1 MLRRDSDHQWNRGDF
16 HDHNLDNCS
25 LCKKYHKT
33 VKSFTENFK
42 LRNKIFKP
50 LEPLKEQDAELIN
63 YANKE
68 FFKWR
73 NILYYSPDLSR
84 KKFCGKSPDN
94 KVTLL
99 HNSNLVI
106 PKSSSSDLQQVPFF
120 GKLKAAGDD
129 RNAKKIVVTETETGD
144 TDVALSEDNREDS
157 AGLERR
163 ENIANMERA
172 EKFSKLERRLQE
184 LSLGLQNLHDDLESV
199 QLNSNMYY
207 SNVIEY
213 LDDTSSINLFC
224 QKYFL

>member
-1 MLRRDSDHQWNRGDF
+1 M
-16 HDHNLDNCS
+16 
-25 LCKKYHKT
+25 
-33 VKSFTENFK
+33 
-42 LRNKIFKP
+42 
-50 LEPLKEQDAELIN
+50 
-63 YANKE
+63 
-68 FFKWR
+68 
-73 NILYYSPDLSR
+73 
-84 KKFCGKSPDN
+84 
-94 KVTLL
+94 
-99 HNSNLVI
+99 I

-129 RNAKKIVVTETETGD
+129 RNAKKIVFTETETGD